1 VTGILISG
9 ATGFF
14 GNAFVQFLLDETDE
28 KRICIYSRD
37 EAKQAQMR
45 ARFKDDDRLRWLVG
59 DVRDLRRLTRAMEGV
74 DTVVH
79 AAALKRIEV
88 GAYSPEEMV
97 QTNVIGSM
105 NVIDAAYEAGV
116 ERVIALS
123 SDKAYQPVSPY
134 GQSKA
139 LMESLFL
146 TANQSHHGPAY
157 SVCRWGNVWRSTGSV
172 VPTWENL
179 ISQGAVTVPVTDP
192 NCTRFFMYP
201 SEAVKLVWD
210 TLETMPGE
218 IVIPKWL
225 PAYRLGDLAEAMNV
239 GMQVNGLPA
248 WEKMHEGMCDGVT
261 SDAARR
267 MTVDELWEALSR

>member
-1 VTGILISG
+1 VTSILVTG

-14 GNAFVQFLLDETDE
+14 GNAFVRFLLDETDE
-28 KRICIYSRD
+28 ERICIYSRD
-37 EAKQAQMR
+37 EAKQAKMR
-45 ARFKDDDRLRWLVG
+45 AAFRDNDRLRWFVG
-59 DVRDLRRLTRAMEGV
+59 DVRDLRRLTRAMSGV
-74 DTVVH
+74 NTVVH

-88 GAYSPEEMV
+88 GAYAPEEMV

-123 SDKAYQPVSPY
+123 SDKAFQPVSPY

-146 TANQSHHGPAY
+146 TANLSHSGPAY
-157 SVCRWGNVWRSTGSV
+157 SVVRYGNVWRSTGSV
-172 VPTWENL
+172 VPTWIDL
-179 ISQGAVTVPVTDP
+179 IFQGAVTVPVTDP
-192 NCTRFFMYP
+192 NCTRFFMFP
-201 SEAVKLVWD
+201 EQAVKLVWD

-218 IVIPKWL
+218 IVIPDWL

-248 WEKMHEGMCDGVT
+248 WEKMHEGMRDGVT
-261 SDAARR
+261 SDVARR
-267 MTVDELWEALSR
+267 MSVDELFEAL